1 MKLAILSE
9 SPADAAAVRI
19 LTESLIAAAAELVD
33 PEQFRTRPGGW
44 PSVLNIAPSL
54 VKHLHYLTEVDA
66 LVVVVDSNDSPVH
79 APSHDEPDG
88 FDQRC
93 RLCLLRHAIADTLNQ
108 LGPRAH
114 AAPVRT
120 AIGIA
125 VPAIEAWYLFGKDP
139 HVSEA
144 VWVTGTAPYTRQTLK
159 ESVYGTS
166 VPTLVLETQVAV
178 NEAQRLTGQL
188 DLLEQHFP
196 VGFGALAQAVRGWS
210 DDA

>member
-19 LTESLIAAAAELVD
+19 LTESLIGAAAELVD

-54 VKHLHYLTEVDA
+54 IKHLHYQTDVDA

-88 FDQRC
+88 LDTQC
-93 RLCLLRHAIADTLNQ
+93 RLCRLRQVTTHTINHLA
-108 LGPRAH
+108 PRPQ
-114 AAPVRT
+114 AAALRT

-125 VPAIEAWYLFGKDP
+125 VPAVEAWYLFGKHP
-139 HVSEA
+139 HPSEA
-144 VWVTGTAPYTRQTLK
+144 AWATGTAGYTRRTLK
-159 ESVYGTS
+159 ESAYGTS
-166 VPTLVLETQVAV
+166 VPTLVVETQVAV

-210 DDA
+210 VGA

>member
-9 SPADAAAVRI
+9 SPADAAAVHI
-19 LTESLIAAAAELVD
+19 FTVSLIGAAAELVN
-33 PEQFRTRPGGW
+33 PQQFRTRPGGW

-54 VKHLHYLTEVDA
+54 IKHLHYQTDVDA
-66 LVVVVDSNDSPVH
+66 LVVVVDSNDSPMH

-88 FDQRC
+88 FDQQC
-93 RLCLLRHAIADTLNQ
+93 RLCLLRGTIADTLNQ
-108 LGPRAH
+108 LGPRKH
-114 AAPVRT
+114 AARVRT

-144 VWVTGTAPYTRQTLK
+144 AWVTGTAPYTRQTLK
-159 ESVYGTS
+159 ESAYGTS

-178 NEAQRLTGQL
+178 NEDERLTGQL